1 MQEGNNLQKALSD
14 KSKIQD
20 KVEQKALIIG
30 QVITPFSYKPKI
42 QGCFSK
48 TYQFDYINQEF
59 NENIQKTYPK
69 EKRKIIISESFVST
83 QNQIPRGR
91 LSPFSTHFDCWLCSS
106 SCRNFSARRLA
117 APSCCPP
124 PSFYSASATSATLNC
139 LRQPLYLRFRMRS
152 S

>member
-30 QVITPFSYKPKI
+30 QVISPFSYKPKI

-69 EKRKIIISESFVST
+69 EKRKIIISESFI
-83 QNQIPRGR
+83 QNEEQLNKKVLELSQYLIQINEKR
-91 LSPFSTHFDCWLCSS
+91 LEVDYGDAESLIEQDFISLDK
-106 SCRNFSARRLA
+106 
-117 APSCCPP
+117 
-124 PSFYSASATSATLNC
+124 
-139 LRQPLYLRFRMRS
+139 
-152 S
+152 

>member
-69 EKRKIIISESFVST
+69 EKRKIIISESFI
-83 QNQIPRGR
+83 QNEEQLNKKVLELSQYLIQINEKR
-91 LSPFSTHFDCWLCSS
+91 LEVDYGDAESLIEQDFISLDK
-106 SCRNFSARRLA
+106 
-117 APSCCPP
+117 
-124 PSFYSASATSATLNC
+124 
-139 LRQPLYLRFRMRS
+139 QV
-152 S
+152 